1 MISGK
6 SNQKITNEGGNNLEP
21 HGEKRKKT
29 YFIDENH
36 ILKYVHKKFGE
47 TTIMTESPE
56 ERKRTVN
63 QGNHSV
69 RQV

>member
-1 MISGK
+1 MIAGK
-6 SNQKITNEGGNNLEP
+6 CDQKNTHIGCNNLQP
-21 HGEKRKKT
+21 HGVKRKKT

-63 QGNHSV
+63 QGNHSA